1 VRYLLLDTCVL
12 SEFVKRQPE
21 PQLLDWVQAQPEEG
35 LFLSVLTL
43 GELQKGVSKL
53 AASKRKRAL
62 QEWVSNDL
70 PRRFEGRVLGITAPV
85 ALLWGQLQGRAER
98 QGRKMAVIDGLI
110 AATALDLDGSAAVV
124 TRNVDDFKLSG
135 VEIVNPWPS

>member
-1 VRYLLLDTCVL
+1 
-12 SEFVKRQPE
+12 
-21 PQLLDWVQAQPEEG
+21 
-35 LFLSVLTL
+35 
-43 GELQKGVSKL
+43 
-53 AASKRKRAL
+53 
-62 QEWVSNDL
+62 VSNDL

-110 AATALDLDGSAAVV
+110 AATALDLDGAAAVV